1 MDAKLNKIVI
11 TPAKFDKE
19 GEIVQDEYA
28 TLTVEVPMDST
39 GQRQAI
45 MGLHD
50 VLDSEFVK
58 VEIQSGQLR
67 MDMGQKPS
75 ETPQQEEIPNG

>member
-58 VEIQSGQLR
+58 VEISSDQLR
-67 MDMGQKPS
+67 MNMGQKDS
-75 ETPQQEEIPNG
+75 ETPNQEQVPA